1 MTNVPQECTLFPSA
15 DSRWEGERDV
25 ARTTIH
31 DVAAAAGVSL
41 ATVDRVLNGRSG
53 VRETTVRRVEEAI
66 QKLNY
71 KRDEFAKSLATQKEY
86 HFTFILPDT
95 TGTFIK
101 YINRELVAAIE
112 TAAERRIFLK
122 VRESGSFD
130 EDATVRALLEEG
142 REGCDGIAVV
152 APDHPS
158 VKEAID
164 SLVAR
169 GIHVVTLVSDVPT
182 SRRFQ
187 CVGIN
192 NTAAGR
198 VAGTL
203 LGRFIGKDPG
213 PVAIV
218 TGSLILRDHADRWL
232 GFKQVL
238 DRDHSHLT
246 LLPVLEGRDDSDIT
260 EWLIQE
266 VLERHPNLKGI
277 YSAGA
282 GNRGIIKTLEASGRA
297 NDIVVIAHELTSHA
311 RRALISGTFDAVIN
325 QDPAEEV
332 RTAVT
337 ILKNLVDRGPAIPPL
352 PQIGLSIYF
361 QDNLP

>member
-1 MTNVPQECTLFPSA
+1 
-15 DSRWEGERDV
+15 V

-31 DVAAAAGVSL
+31 DVAAEAGVSL
-41 ATVDRVLNGRSG
+41 ATVDRVLNGRTG
-53 VRETTVRRVEEAI
+53 VRDATARKVEDAI
-66 QKLNY
+66 QRLNY

-95 TGTFIK
+95 TSTFIK
-101 YINRELVAAIE
+101 YIHREVMAAVE
-112 TAAERRIFLK
+112 PALERRIFLK

-130 EDATVRALLEEG
+130 EEASVKALLEEG
-142 REGCDGIAVV
+142 RAGCDGIAVV

-164 SLVAR
+164 GLVAR
-169 GIHVVTLVSDVPT
+169 GIPVVTLVSDVPT

-203 LGRFIGKDPG
+203 LGRFVGKEPG

-218 TGSLILRDHADRWL
+218 AGSLILRDHADRWF

-238 DRDHSHLT
+238 DRDHPHLT

-260 EWLIQE
+260 VWMLQE
-266 VLERHPNLKGI
+266 VLNRHPDLKGI

-282 GNRGIIKTLEASGRA
+282 GNRGIIQALEESGRA
-297 NDIVVIAHELTSHA
+297 GGVVVIAHELTSHA
-311 RRALISGTFDAVIN
+311 RKALISGTFDAVIN
-325 QDPAEEV
+325 QDPADEV

-337 ILKNLVDRGPAIPPL
+337 LLKNLVDRGAAVQPM

-361 QDNLP
+361 RDNLP